1 MTSMTAPGGEIISND
16 DGEMSCVV
24 SCVSQK
30 AGSDKLNPVRDKKSA
45 VALRSFW
52 KSRKMMIHKK
62 SQRCFRKY

>member
-16 DGEMSCVV
+16 GGEM

-62 SQRCFRKY
+62 KMF